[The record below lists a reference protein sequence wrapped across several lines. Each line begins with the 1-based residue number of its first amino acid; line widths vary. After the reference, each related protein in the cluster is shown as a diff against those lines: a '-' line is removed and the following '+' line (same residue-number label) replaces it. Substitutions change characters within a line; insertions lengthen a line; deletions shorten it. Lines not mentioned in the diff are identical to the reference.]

1 MSSFR
6 IFLLSLSL
14 LFAAGATPRAFAVS
28 QNQEKQDPGQIP
40 SPPRVQIPNSPVAE
54 TQKQL
59 DDIIQVHKTLQLQH
73 QQEIL
78 EIQRILGQARAH
90 QRLLKELAEEKGI
103 SGGAPSSVTRLDVE
117 QAIRSQKIKLIKEQ
131 TEKNRAAI
139 EDLEKQA
146 VEKEE
151 KKS

>member
-1 MSSFR
+1 MSRFR
-6 IFLLSLSL
+6 IFLLSLVF

-28 QNQEKQDPGQIP
+28 QNQEKKDPGPIP
-40 SPPRVQIPNSPVAE
+40 SPPHVQIPNGSVAE

-59 DDIIQVHKTLQLQH
+59 DDIIQVHQTLQLEH
-73 QQEIL
+73 QKEIV

-103 SGGAPSSVTRLDVE
+103 SGGASSSVTRLDIE
-117 QAIRSQKIKLIKEQ
+117 QAIRSQKIQLIKEQ
-131 TEKNRAAI
+131 TGKNRAAI